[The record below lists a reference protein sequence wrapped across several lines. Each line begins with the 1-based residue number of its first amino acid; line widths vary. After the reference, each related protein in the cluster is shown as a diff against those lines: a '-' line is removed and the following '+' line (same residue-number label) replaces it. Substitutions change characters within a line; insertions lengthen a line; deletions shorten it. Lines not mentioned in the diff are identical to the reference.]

1 MITFFFNVKI
11 SHIFTLIITTLTL
24 CSSIDSSTVEGTV
37 SFLKSN
43 GKRHL
48 VITTLDQNEV
58 LIERWIRSL
67 LRNSKINDVYS
78 KFTRISQHLD
88 KNMVTKE
95 KGIDFSRDSVVII
108 ASAIDSSNWNN
119 YIDLLINTEIESATI
134 VFPSELSH
142 KNRNLFLFQ
151 LKSKNKSSYFYWI
164 YPIDKKSSVIS
175 FNRVL
180 TLDNIYQVIVDGVK
194 FNQFGH
200 IKEDYDLHGLKVLS
214 TTVAWPPY
222 IYLNEECKQ
231 QKFDPNKCKPYG
243 HLVDVLNA
251 ISRVANLTWECHSDP
266 FDNYGT
272 APISGPAN
280 TSGEWGGVVGNVF
293 RGEYHFSMST
303 WVWNEERQDMF
314 DFATILTDQP
324 VLAITMKEQNIDY
337 TLFTRPFSRGAWLII
352 GLTITLLLS
361 ILFIPLMIS
370 SKFEK
375 SNCYR
380 LIQSIAFLFFMLI
393 EIYYGGALTMFFASS
408 PVIPFKTISDV
419 IRGYPGWQ
427 LIMLSGNDV
436 YYVYK
441 VQEGDPDYKAFWERV
456 KNKPED
462 TVVNSIDEGMNKVL
476 NGFNVVHATEGVIKG
491 WMTNNAEKGKK
502 IKLFGRGRPS
512 FYTLITTNNSPL
524 SRIFGSAT
532 SKLIEYG
539 VMNRISA
546 KWLGKK
552 KSHIIMDLD
561 SAFMSLKP
569 GQMILMYCLV
579 LIGTILT
586 FIAVAIEQIWITL
599 KQKNASV
606 IVTKTLTKF
615 ITKKVRRK

>member
-1 MITFFFNVKI
+1 
-11 SHIFTLIITTLTL
+11 
-24 CSSIDSSTVEGTV
+24 
-37 SFLKSN
+37 
-43 GKRHL
+43 
-48 VITTLDQNEV
+48 
-58 LIERWIRSL
+58 
-67 LRNSKINDVYS
+67 
-78 KFTRISQHLD
+78 
-88 KNMVTKE
+88 MVTKE
-95 KGIDFSRDSVVII
+95 KGIDFSRDSIVII
-108 ASAIDSSNWNN
+108 ASAEDSSNWNN
-119 YIDLLINTEIESATI
+119 YIELLIQTEIESATI
-134 VFPSELSH
+134 AFPSKLSH
-142 KNRNLFLFQ
+142 KNRNLFLYQ
-151 LKSKNKSSYFYWI
+151 MKSKKKNSYFYWI
-164 YPIDKKSSVIS
+164 YPIGKKSSKMS

-180 TLDNIYQVIVDGVK
+180 TLENVFQVIVNGVK
-194 FNQFGH
+194 FNDFGH
-200 IKEDYDLHGLKVLS
+200 MKEDYNLQGLKILS
-214 TTVAWPPY
+214 TTVSWPPY

-231 QKFDPNKCKPYG
+231 QKFDPNACKPFG
-243 HLVDVLNA
+243 HLVDVINA
-251 ISRVANLTWECHSDP
+251 ISRVTNLTWECHADP

-324 VLAITMKEQNIDY
+324 VLAITMKEQDIDY
-337 TLFTRPFSRGAWLII
+337 ELFTRPFSRGAWLII
-352 GLTITLLLS
+352 ALTITLLLS
-361 ILFIPLMIS
+361 ILFIPLLIS

-375 SNCYR
+375 TNSYR
-380 LIQSIAFLFFMLI
+380 LVQSIAFLFFMLI

-408 PVIPFKTISDV
+408 PVLPFKTITDV

-427 LIMLSGNDV
+427 LMMLSGNDV

-456 KNKPED
+456 KNTPED

-476 NGFNVVHATEGVIKG
+476 NGFNVVHATQGVIKG
-491 WMTNNAEKGKK
+491 WMNKNAEESKK
-502 IKLFGRGRPS
+502 ITLFGRGRPS

-524 SRIFGSAT
+524 SRIFRSVT
-532 SKLIEYG
+532 SKLIEFG
-539 VMNRISA
+539 IMNRISA

-579 LIGTILT
+579 LIGTFLT
-586 FIAVAIEQIWITL
+586 FIFVVIEQIWISL
-599 KQKNASV
+599 KQKN
-606 IVTKTLTKF
+606 INVTLKEKF
-615 ITKKVRRK
+615 MKSKKKKVRGK